1 MTSSKSG
8 DERRVDPNTLGYR
21 PCVGIMLIN
30 RAGLVWVGQ
39 RSDTPSDPEGR
50 GAWWQMP
57 QGGID
62 DGEEPGTAALR
73 ELYEETS
80 VRSAEL
86 IGETSGWLHY
96 DLPSELVG
104 KAWGGRWRGQK
115 QRWFAARFLGP
126 DSEIDIAAP
135 PGHKAEFVQWRWA
148 AASELPALIVPF
160 KRAVYE
166 AVVAELGQYAKPA
179 V

>member
-1 MTSSKSG
+1 MTSSDASK
-8 DERRVDPNTLGYR
+8 LAYR

-39 RSDTPSDPEGR
+39 RADMPGDAEGR

-62 DGEEPGTAALR
+62 DGEDTHQAAMR

-80 VRSAEL
+80 VRSAV
-86 IGETSGWLHY
+86 IIAETKDWLRY
-96 DLPSELVG
+96 DLPPELIG

-115 QRWFAARFLGP
+115 QRWIAARFLGE
-126 DSEIDIAAP
+126 DDEIDISAP
-135 PGHKAEFVQWRWA
+135 PGHKAEFVAWQWA
-148 AASELPALIVPF
+148 PASELVAKIVPF
-160 KRAVYE
+160 KRQVYE
-166 AVVAELGQYAKPA
+166 AVIAELGPFAKP